1 MADVIQQMRA
11 EVNEANSGGWTCT
24 SERVNKTSRIQAIPV
39 TSIQELWKGS
49 NEKGKFRSFMSGLH
63 LWMQAWSNQGEK
75 RLASVE
81 SIDKFDT
88 NAIAFDCSDEEFR

>member
-1 MADVIQQMRA
+1 MDMHFRTCQQDQQ
-11 EVNEANSGGWTCT
+11 NPSHTGDLNSRTL
-24 SERVNKTSRIQAIPV
+24 E
-39 TSIQELWKGS
+39 GS